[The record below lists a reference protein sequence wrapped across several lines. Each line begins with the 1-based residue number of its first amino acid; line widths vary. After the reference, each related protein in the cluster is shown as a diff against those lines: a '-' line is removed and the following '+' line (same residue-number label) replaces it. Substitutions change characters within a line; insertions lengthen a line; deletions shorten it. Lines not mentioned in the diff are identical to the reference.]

1 MSSAR
6 RSSALL
12 IVLAA
17 CGHVEEPGGPPRTS
31 AVPDEVALDVMVSD
45 DGLEILAVYPLEERR
60 RISQS
65 AAAHLGYE
73 LRDAAGAVVVSGQ
86 IPDPRQLRV
95 EHAAEPMFSPS
106 GVASLRLPAR
116 AGELVLLEGA
126 IEIGGV
132 PFDPAAVRFQRRDL
146 DEDAEDAGAI
156 DGIGSSSAALAAPGD
171 VLNSP
176 RRIAG
181 RLPQAQAVDLLIL
194 PEGYTRAEL
203 PRFDRDAKAITR
215 KFQSI
220 ISSQRNYRK
229 RFNVWLQD
237 VQSRSTGID
246 DPDAGR
252 EADTAFDV
260 SFGRGDLH
268 RCSWFGSG
276 AGEAE
281 ARRLG
286 REAGADV
293 VVVLANSSLPGG
305 CALNGVFVITHTPTS
320 ASTMVHELGHALVGL
335 ADEYDQGECRAEAAP
350 NVTLT
355 TRREAIP
362 WHRRIKRSTELP
374 TEETFENRSRVGA
387 FEGANYCV
395 TGAFRPQLDCLMQT
409 LETPF
414 CAVCLAVLDRHLRTL
429 AREGGGT
436 VCGDDMRSDGIC
448 DTCLEQDPDCA
459 GGAVC
464 GDRICAGDET
474 DRNCAEDCGCAARSA
489 DCDGLAPFGCYCD
502 FDCESSGDCCADSCE
517 ACGNGEC

>member
-6 RSSALL
+6 RSPALL
-12 IVLAA
+12 FVLVAA
-17 CGHVEEPGGPPRTS
+17 CGHLEEPGPPPRTS
-31 AVPDEVALDVMVSD
+31 AVPEEVALDVMVSD

-60 RISQS
+60 RVSPS

-73 LRDAAGAVVVSGQ
+73 LRGPAGDVIVSGRM
-86 IPDPRQLRV
+86 PDPRQLRV
-95 EHAAEPMFSPS
+95 ERAAEPMFSPS
-106 GVASLRLPAR
+106 GVASLRLPAV
-116 AGELVLLEGA
+116 AGELVVLEGA
-126 IEIGGV
+126 IELGGI
-132 PFDPAAVRFQRRDL
+132 PFDPAAVRSHRRDL
-146 DEDAEDAGAI
+146 ADAEDAP
-156 DGIGSSSAALAAPGD
+156 GIGSSSAALAAPGD

-181 RLPQAQAVDLLIL
+181 RLPQEQAVDLLIL

-203 PRFDRDAKAITR
+203 PRFDRDAKAIVR
-215 KFQSI
+215 QFQKI

-252 EADTAFDV
+252 QADTAFDV

-268 RCSWFGSG
+268 RCSWFGTG

-293 VVVLANSSLPGG
+293 VVVLANSSIHGG
-305 CALNGVFVITHTPTS
+305 CALNGVFVITRTPMS
-320 ASTMVHELGHALVGL
+320 ASTMAHELGHALVGL
-335 ADEYDQGECRAEAAP
+335 ADEYDHGECRAEAAP

-355 TRREAIP
+355 SRREAIP

-414 CAVCLAVLDRHLRTL
+414 CAVCLAVLDRYLRTL
-429 AREGGGT
+429 ARSGGGA
-436 VCGDDMRSDGIC
+436 VCGEDMRSDGIC
-448 DTCLEQDPDCA
+448 DTCLDQDPDCA

-464 GDRICAGDET
+464 GDDLCTGDET
-474 DRNCAEDCGCAARSA
+474 DRSCPEDCGCQARSA

-502 FDCESSGDCCADSCE
+502 FGCESSGDCCADSCE

>member
-6 RSSALL
+6 PSPVLL
-12 IVLAA
+12 LLLLVA
-17 CGHVEEPGGPPRTS
+17 CGHAEDPAPTPRTS

-73 LRDAAGAVVVSGQ
+73 LRDESGAVVVSGQ
-86 IPDPRQLRV
+86 ISDPRQLRV
-95 EHAAEPMFSPS
+95 EHVAEPMFSPF
-106 GVASLRLPAR
+106 GVASLRLPAV

-126 IEIGGV
+126 IELGGI
-132 PFDPAAVRFQRRDL
+132 PFDPAAVRFHGQDP
-146 DEDAEDAGAI
+146 DADI
-156 DGIGSSSAALAAPGD
+156 DDTTDGIGSSSAAIVDPGD

-181 RLPQAQAVDLLIL
+181 RLPQEQAVDLLIV

-203 PRFDRDAKAITR
+203 PRFDRDAKAIMR
-215 KFQSI
+215 QFQSI

-229 RFNVWLQD
+229 RFNFWLQD

-246 DPDAGR
+246 DPDANR
-252 EADTAFDV
+252 FADTAFDV

-276 AGEAE
+276 AGETE

-293 VVVLANSSLPGG
+293 VVVLANSSIHGG
-305 CALNGVFVITHTPTS
+305 CALNGVFVMTHTPTS

-335 ADEYDQGECRAEAAP
+335 ADEYDYGECRAEAAP

-355 TRREAIP
+355 SRREAIP
-362 WHRRIKRSTELP
+362 WHRRIKRATELP
-374 TEETFENRSRVGA
+374 TEETFENRSLVGA

-395 TGAFRPQLDCLMQT
+395 TGAFRPQFDCLMQN

-414 CAVCLAVLDRHLRTL
+414 CAVCLAVLDRYLRAL
-429 AREGGGT
+429 ARNGGGT
-436 VCGDDMRSDGIC
+436 VCGEDMRSDGIC

-464 GDRICAGDET
+464 GDRICTGDET
-474 DRNCAEDCGCAARSA
+474 DRNCAEDCGCAAPSA
-489 DCDGLAPFGCYCD
+489 DCDGVAPFGCYCD

-517 ACGNGEC
+517 ACGDC